1 VPSPPKPPSPPP
13 DRAPPPRGAPK
24 PPPAAE
30 PARKKDAAP
39 APGPNPPQGPPK
51 GPPQGPPKGPSSGPP
66 KGPPPRASVDPAAAL
81 RARISAAAQRF
92 SVPALLD
99 LLHAMGYRDEE
110 IEFRSHQSQSPQHHL
125 VQRIEFLEEGD
136 PLDPYSARAVVI
148 TVNLGLLAAQTP
160 LPAYV
165 MKILDQQ
172 DASGMEE
179 FLWFFDHALLRD
191 RFQALYPERNRG
203 LFLDWEETKSKLL
216 RMLGLE
222 SPSTMYWLFR
232 RVYPELGLVVRRGQQ
247 QMPLSALGATLG
259 EAILGDRYT
268 LGGIAQVPV
277 GGMEIT
283 LCAEE
288 PQSPAGMPW
297 AQEASRRLIEQ
308 ILPLLRGVDLQ
319 LSVFMLFIEHS
330 DWVRLVPDQYLG
342 FEPLRPTESPQQPRP
357 QLVQLWSGDA
367 RAIQ

>member
-1 VPSPPKPPSPPP
+1 MPSPPSPPP
-13 DRAPPPRGAPK
+13 PPRVPPQGAPK
-24 PPPAAE
+24 AQPVPVA
-30 PARKKDAAP
+30 ARKKDPAIPAP
-39 APGPNPPQGPPK
+39 AGPP
-51 GPPQGPPKGPSSGPP
+51 SGPP
-66 KGPPPRASVDPAAAL
+66 PAPPSGRPSGPAGPPRKPPLDPAAAL
-81 RARISAAAQRF
+81 RARISSAARRF

-110 IEFRSHQSQSPQHHL
+110 IEFRSHLSQSPKEHL
-125 VQRIEFLEEGD
+125 VQAIEFLPTEPGEPD
-136 PLDPYSARAVVI
+136 ALRTVVV

-165 MKILDQQ
+165 MKILGQQ
-172 DASGMEE
+172 DAAGMEE

-203 LFLDWEETKSKLL
+203 LFIDWDETKAKLL

-247 QMPLSALGATLG
+247 EMPLSALGASLG

-288 PQSPAGMPW
+288 PQSPAGIPW
-297 AQEASRRLIEQ
+297 AQEASRRLMEQ
-308 ILPLLRGVDLQ
+308 ILPLLRGIDLQ
-319 LSVFMLFIEHS
+319 LSVFLLFIEHT
-330 DWVRLVPDQYLG
+330 DWVRLIPDQYLG
-342 FEPLRPTESPQQPRP
+342 FEPLRPGDDPQQARP

-367 RAIQ
+367 RAI

>member
-1 VPSPPKPPSPPP
+1 MPSPPPSPPP
-13 DRAPPPRGAPK
+13 PPRVPPQGAPK
-24 PPPAAE
+24 APPGPVA
-30 PARKKDAAP
+30 ARKKDP
-39 APGPNPPQGPPK
+39 AV
-51 GPPQGPPKGPSSGPP
+51 PSPSGPP
-66 KGPPPRASVDPAAAL
+66 SGSPPAPPSGRGPGPWGPPPKPPVDPAATL
-81 RARISAAAQRF
+81 RARISKAAHRF

-110 IEFRSHQSQSPQHHL
+110 IEFRSHLSQSPQGHL
-125 VQRIEFLEEGD
+125 VHAIEFLTAAPGEPD
-136 PLDPYSARAVVI
+136 SPRTVVV

-165 MKILDQQ
+165 MKILGQQ
-172 DASGMEE
+172 DAAGMEE

-203 LFLDWEETKSKLL
+203 LFIDWEETKSKLL

-247 QMPLSALGATLG
+247 QMPLSALGASLG

-283 LCAEE
+283 LCTEE
-288 PQSPAGMPW
+288 PQSPAGIPW
-297 AQEASRRLIEQ
+297 AQEASRRLMEQ
-308 ILPLLRGVDLQ
+308 ILPLLRGIDLQ
-319 LSVFMLFIEHS
+319 LSVFLLFVEHA

-342 FEPLRPTESPQQPRP
+342 FDPLRPGDDQRQPRP

>member
-1 VPSPPKPPSPPP
+1 MQPV
-13 DRAPPPRGAPK
+13 
-24 PPPAAE
+24 PAA
-30 PARKKDAAP
+30 ARKKDPAVP
-39 APGPNPPQGPPK
+39 APPGPPS
-51 GPPQGPPKGPSSGPP
+51 GAPPAPPADRPPSASGPP
-66 KGPPPRASVDPAAAL
+66 RRPPVDPAAAL

-110 IEFRSHQSQSPQHHL
+110 IEFRSNLSQSAQPHL
-125 VQRIEFLEEGD
+125 VHAIEFLPAEPGEPD
-136 PLDPYSARAVVI
+136 ALRTVI
-148 TVNLGLLAAQTP
+148 VTVNLGLLAAQTP

-165 MKILDQQ
+165 MKILGQQ
-172 DASGMEE
+172 DAPGMAE

-203 LFLDWEETKSKLL
+203 LFMDWEETKSKLL

-247 QMPLSALGATLG
+247 QMPLSALGASLG

-283 LCAEE
+283 LCTEE
-288 PQSPAGMPW
+288 PQSPAGIPW
-297 AQEASRRLIEQ
+297 AQEASRRLMEQ
-308 ILPLLRGVDLQ
+308 ILPLLRGIDLQ
-319 LSVFMLFIEHS
+319 LSVFLLFIEHT
-330 DWVRLVPDQYLG
+330 DWVRLIPDQYLG
-342 FEPLRPTESPQQPRP
+342 FDPLRPGDGQVQPRP